1 MIWDIIIL
9 SICGLGLALGIWH
22 GLIKEIASVAG
33 LLLAVYMAGLAA
45 PAIEP
50 YTLRVFGETGSYL
63 IAWVIAFVVFMI
75 AITIIATALTKILEV
90 ISLGFMN
97 RLFGGLFGLIKYIL
111 VISLFLNILGYVEN
125 DINLPG
131 KEERESSKCYRIVK
145 SVVPAIFPY
154 LKGFYEGRSEK
165 TESVD

>member
-1 MIWDIIIL
+1 
-9 SICGLGLALGIWH
+9 
-22 GLIKEIASVAG
+22 
-33 LLLAVYMAGLAA
+33 MAGLAA

-111 VISLFLNILGYVEN
+111 VIVCSCIFWVMLKMILTYREKRKENPLN
-125 DINLPG
+125 
-131 KEERESSKCYRIVK
+131 
-145 SVVPAIFPY
+145 AI
-154 LKGFYEGRSEK
+154 GS
-165 TESVD
+165 